1 VKYRNQFCVPV
12 ATLMS
17 WCIALLTSTLVHSS
31 IHGNQAQGN
40 PKKFE
45 IILEPK
51 WEILDDQ
58 HTALF
63 GGKWV
68 LAGSIT
74 FRQKASNK
82 DCVHLTKLHLK
93 WHGPFLDKVR
103 ASLYEHNFEKKFY
116 PIEDFFVCDGEW
128 SQKTQTLHLKFR
140 EKCPLQAIN
149 TFYLV
154 LTVPSAQEPFLRQ
167 GSFCI
172 SDDCLPHQLKE
183 HLEPQ
188 ELSLSL
194 NAINKN
200 MHKKV
205 ALVSR

>member
-1 VKYRNQFCVPV
+1 
-12 ATLMS
+12 MS
-17 WCIALLTSTLVHSS
+17 WCLAVLASAFMHST
-31 IHGNQAQGN
+31 IHGNQ
-40 PKKFE
+40 KKFE

-63 GGKWV
+63 GGKWI

-74 FRQKASNK
+74 FRKKAIK
-82 DCVHLTKLHLK
+82 ECVHLTKLHLK

-128 SQKTQTLHLKFR
+128 SKKTQTLHLNFK
-140 EKCPLQAIN
+140 EKCTLQAIN

-154 LTVPSAQEPFLRQ
+154 LTVPAEQEPFLRQ

-172 SDDCLPHQLKE
+172 SNDCLPDQLRE
-183 HLEPQ
+183 HMQ
-188 ELSLSL
+188 AHELSLSL
-194 NAINKN
+194 NSIHNSIHKN
-200 MHKKV
+200 IHKKI
-205 ALVSR
+205 ALISH